1 MDASDLIR
9 RNFQVTNASAK
20 VAAVKVTRPA
30 FLANTVNNIT
40 NVSTMTFASAEDK
53 MTFDAGIQYLKY
65 TTGVPTVSTMSFCG
79 SRS

>member
-1 MDASDLIR
+1 MDASDLLR

-20 VAAVKVTRPA
+20 VAAVKVNRPA
-30 FLANTVNNIT
+30 FVANTVNNIT

-65 TTGVPTVSTMSFCG
+65 TAGVPTLSTMSFCG
-79 SRS
+79 ARS